1 MIFPVIPCPDKRE
14 TSLAAWPLVTNYNPP
29 AMEETY
35 FLSERE
41 GEETSKEKEGKPKT
55 PDGQSEHFRAEPAGV
70 FQGCGPIRC
79 NTLFSS
85 GVSMEFCPALGF
97 SPD

>member
-14 TSLAAWPLVTNYNPP
+14 TSLAARLGTNYNLP

-55 PDGQSEHFRAEPAGV
+55 PDGQSEHFRAEPAG
-70 FQGCGPIRC
+70 
-79 NTLFSS
+79 
-85 GVSMEFCPALGF
+85 GF
-97 SPD
+97 